1 MRLRS
6 LPSLPPAS
14 RPVEAHLYIRPG
26 RPGALFGD
34 DDFVLAGEVAFGF
47 AAICACRLDAPWPM
61 QQKDGVRVLLNLSGL
76 AQVV

>member
-1 MRLRS
+1 
-6 LPSLPPAS
+6 
-14 RPVEAHLYIRPG
+14 
-26 RPGALFGD
+26 LFGD